1 MRKRNRFVPLGL
13 LAVAGL
19 VGTGCGGGDSVA
31 GGEPREGT
39 PAATGEAPGCDV
51 VPLDVASRSLKLE
64 LTGPVEQKRRNGT
77 TCVFARPAGGASATE
92 TVFFTGNESK
102 EGFGIVRDGYENNNV
117 KVNEIDGWG
126 DEAYA
131 VRIKLFVETNTFAV
145 RKGRLGVTITSV
157 ADFPEIRTLMK
168 EILERVS

>member
-1 MRKRNRFVPLGL
+1 
-13 LAVAGL
+13 
-19 VGTGCGGGDSVA
+19 
-31 GGEPREGT
+31 
-39 PAATGEAPGCDV
+39 
-51 VPLDVASRSLKLE
+51 
-64 LTGPVEQKRRNGT
+64 VEQKRTAGT

-102 EGFGIVRDGYENNNV
+102 DGFAIVRDGYENNNV
-117 KVNEIDGWG
+117 TVNKIKGWG

-157 ADFPEIRTLMK
+157 ADFPEIRALMK